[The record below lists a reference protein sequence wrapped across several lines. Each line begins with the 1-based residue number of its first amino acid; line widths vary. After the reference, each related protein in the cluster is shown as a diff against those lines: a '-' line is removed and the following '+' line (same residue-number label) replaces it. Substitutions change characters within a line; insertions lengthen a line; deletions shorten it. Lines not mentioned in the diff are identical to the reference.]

1 MGTPSA
7 QTLVDMGVREIFQE
21 IEEVPLMTMVGG
33 FDVHRQQTA
42 CLTYFE
48 RVADG
53 GASAILSA

>member
-1 MGTPSA
+1 MPKNNATTNA
-7 QTLVDMGVREIFQE
+7 DVDAA
-21 IEEVPLMTMVGG
+21 
-33 FDVHRQQTA
+33 A